1 MPLLGKGRSMA
12 RNYDD
17 IDEIIEEIE
26 HIKLNLNDHLLGS
39 VFWEEAMKSLIEKKG
54 SQMIDLLKE
63 LRRYRDHD
71 KPLTQG

>member
-1 MPLLGKGRSMA
+1 MA

-26 HIKLNLNDHLLGS
+26 HIKTNLNDRYLGS

-54 SQMIDLLKE
+54 ATMIDLLKE

-71 KPLTQG
+71 HKDH